1 MKSEDD
7 IVVNGVLNLN
17 PGKEFDENNRFWQG
31 CPTIARTRG
40 GRLYAGWYAGGT
52 REPSLYNYNV
62 LVKSDDNGRTW
73 SRPVLVI
80 PSLKDDIICCIDI
93 QLFIDPSDR
102 LWMFW
107 TQRDFHYEFTDE
119 RHLSTLAAVCDDPD
133 AGELKFSEP
142 VFVTPGFL
150 RCQPTVLNDG
160 RWMLCAYDFREGDYH
175 YSVSNDA
182 GASWE
187 RRTGARRCCARNFDE
202 PMILE
207 RRDGSL
213 WFLART
219 AVGVGFL
226 AEAES
231 FDGGASWGESRLTDI
246 ADPSARFFLRRLKS
260 GRVLLVKNDSR
271 GQLRT
276 MKERHHM
283 TAFLS
288 EDDGRSWCGSMVID
302 PGDSSYPD
310 AVGDDD
316 GNIYL
321 VHDRGRFS
329 FREIV
334 ISRFT
339 EKDILAGR
347 LTEHSSFVNQIISK
361 APAIPQNKELYEQ
374 QKAEDSE
381 FIRKYFS

>member
-1 MKSEDD
+1 MEIGGLKFCPD
-7 IVVNGVLNLN
+7 GR
-17 PGKEFDENNRFWQG
+17 FDESKRFWQG

-40 GRLYAGWYAGGT
+40 GRLYAGWYSGGS
-52 REPSLYNYNV
+52 REPSLDNYNV
-62 LVKSDDNGRTW
+62 LVRSDDNGRSW
-73 SRPVLVI
+73 SCPVLVI
-80 PSLKDDIICCIDI
+80 PSLKDQEICCIDI
-93 QLFIDPSDR
+93 QLFTDPEWR
-102 LWMFW
+102 LWIFW
-107 TQRDFHYEFTDE
+107 TQRNFHYELTDE

-133 AGELKFSEP
+133 AEDLKFCEP
-142 VFVTPGFL
+142 FFVTPGFL
-150 RCQPTVLNDG
+150 RCQPTVLSDG

-175 YSVSNDA
+175 YSVSGDA
-182 GASWE
+182 GATWE
-187 RRTGARRCCARNFDE
+187 RRVGARRCCERNFDE

-231 FDGGASWGESRLTDI
+231 FDGGNTWGESRLTDI
-246 ADPSARFFLRRLKS
+246 ADPSARFFLRRLRS

-271 GQLRT
+271 LQDRSI
-276 MKERHHM
+276 KERTKM

-288 EDDGRSWCGSMVID
+288 EDDGRSWCASMVID

-310 AVGDDD
+310 AVEDEA

-321 VHDRGRFS
+321 VHDRGRYS

-339 EKDILAGR
+339 ENDILAGQ
-347 LTEHSSFVNQIISK
+347 LVEHTSFCNQIISK
-361 APAIPQNKELYEQ
+361 APAKPWDQNEYDR
-374 QKAEDSE
+374 QKAEDQE
-381 FIRKYFS
+381 FLRRYFPA